1 MPVASVRSSSGAA
14 TGRCRA
20 VRGVRMGHVA
30 AETRYAGGS
39 VAYQVLGDGPV
50 TLVMNW
56 GWFSNIE
63 AFHEIPGYTS
73 FLETLAGSA
82 RVVTFDV
89 RGMGASDRSF
99 IPSFDQRVDDLG
111 AVVNAVGAH
120 NVVLFGASSG
130 GALAIAYAATHA
142 ERVRGLVL
150 YGAYP
155 TLAAT
160 DHFNFMASPELLE
173 VIRHG
178 LARWGNGATVS
189 PLATSLA
196 ASPGGRDL
204 WRRVESAC
212 IEPGVAQAWLDV
224 DVTIDVVDLLGQVR
238 APTLVLH
245 RLNEQFVPPQA
256 ARGLANGIPGADL
269 VYLDGLD
276 HYPWLANTRSTTD
289 AIRSFITDEPVE
301 APRIKSVMLTDIA
314 HSTQQLISVGEDR
327 WSETL
332 ARHDE
337 VALATVEAAGG
348 TLVKTTGDGLIA
360 LFDGPADSLLC
371 AVHLRDALR
380 ELDLEIRT
388 GITVGEVVHR
398 GSDIAG
404 VCVNIAE
411 RLAKL
416 AQPNQ
421 ILVSRGVT
429 VLVAE
434 SKFGWLGTR
443 TFKGVPGDRSVFEL
457 R

>member
-1 MPVASVRSSSGAA
+1 
-14 TGRCRA
+14 
-20 VRGVRMGHVA
+20 MGPVA

-39 VAYQVLGDGPV
+39 IAYQVFGTGPV

-63 AFHEIPGYTS
+63 AFHEIPGYTR
-73 FLETLAGSA
+73 FLETLAESA

-89 RGMGASDRSF
+89 RGMGASNGSPV
-99 IPSFDQRVDDLG
+99 PSFDERVDDLATVIDAIG
-111 AVVNAVGAH
+111 AREVIA
-120 NVVLFGASSG
+120 FGASSG
-130 GALAIAYAATHA
+130 GALAIAHAARHP
-142 ERVRGLVL
+142 ERTSGLVL

-160 DHFNFMASPELLE
+160 DQLVFMASPDLLDA
-173 VIRHG
+173 VRRG
-178 LARWGNGATVS
+178 LRRWGNGASVS

-204 WRRVESAC
+204 WRRIESAC
-212 IEPGVAQAWLDV
+212 IDATGAQAWLDV
-224 DVTIDVVDLLGQVR
+224 DATIDVVDLLGQVR
-238 APTLVLH
+238 ARTLVLH

-256 ARGLANGIPGADL
+256 ARAIANAIPGAEL
-269 VYLDGLD
+269 LYLDGLD
-276 HYPWLANTRSTTD
+276 HYPWLANSRAITD
-289 AIRSFITDEPVE
+289 AIRRFITDEPVT
-301 APRIKSVMLTDIA
+301 APVMRSVMLTDIA
-314 HSTQQLISVGEDR
+314 HSTRQLISVGEDR

-332 ARHDE
+332 ARHDD
-337 VALATVEAAGG
+337 VAQATIAASGG
-348 TLVKTTGDGLIA
+348 TLVKTTGDGLLA
-360 LFDGPADSLLC
+360 LFDGPADALHC
-371 AVHLRDALR
+371 AVTLRDALA
-380 ELDLEIRT
+380 DIGLEIRT

-416 AQPNQ
+416 AEPNQ

-429 VLVAE
+429 ILVAE

-443 TFKGVPGDRSVFEL
+443 TFKGVPADRSVFEL